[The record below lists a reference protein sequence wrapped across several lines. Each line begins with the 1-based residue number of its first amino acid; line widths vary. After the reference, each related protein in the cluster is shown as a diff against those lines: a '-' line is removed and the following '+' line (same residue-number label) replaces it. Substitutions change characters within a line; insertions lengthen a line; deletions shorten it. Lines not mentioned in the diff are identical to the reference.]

1 MTLVYLTVAW
11 LAGIALAKT
20 GYLPWQALPA
30 LGLAAL
36 LGLLLWRDSARV
48 RLGALCAL
56 ALALGAGRLFLAA
69 PHFDETSLATYNDV
83 GWVTLEGVVVG
94 EPDERERYINLR
106 VRAERL
112 TLPDDAPSEWP
123 FQANDAPS
131 EWPFQANGVPS
142 ARLDGLELDVDGL
155 VLVKAD
161 RYPQRRYGDR
171 VRVRGLLETPPVF
184 EEFSYQEYLARQG
197 IHSLIQRA
205 QVTPLAENQAN
216 PLLYYLF
223 TFKRHAQSVIARI
236 LPEPQ
241 AALLTGILLGVETG
255 IPADLMDDFSA
266 TGTTHII
273 AISGFNITIISGIFA
288 GLAERL
294 FDERRAVWVA
304 IAGVMVYTIFVGASA
319 AVVRA
324 ALMGILYLWG
334 RHLGRATFAPA
345 SLAAAAIGMTAQNP
359 YVLWDV
365 GFLLSFAATVGLVL
379 YTEPLEK
386 AFERAL
392 ARFTSAK
399 RAQKIVSLINE
410 ALIVT
415 LAAQITTTPI
425 ILYYFGRLS
434 VVTLLTNFLILPVQ
448 SFVMIWGGV
457 AMLLGSVF
465 LPLGQV
471 VGWVAW
477 VFLTFTIEV
486 VRLTARVPLASLP
499 VKMGGGMV
507 FVYYALLA
515 ALTWWFAQPKEQRSE
530 LWARF
535 TSRLETKVLAGAAI
549 VLLALAFFAWR
560 SLPDGR
566 LHVVFLDVGQ
576 GDAIF
581 IQTPSGKQVLVDGGP
596 SETQLLSQLGRQMP
610 FWDRTLDVIVLTH
623 PDSDH
628 VTGLAPTLE
637 RYQVDTVI
645 YREMEH
651 ESEVYEYWLQLLALE
666 DAMVYQGEAGL
677 RLALDEELSMTV
689 LHPGTELLDDANNN
703 SIVTRLTFGQVAV
716 LLPGDIEAEVEHQL
730 VTEGVTLASTVLK
743 AAHHGSCSSTTQAF
757 LDAVAPEVVVISVG
771 AENRF
776 GHPCAEVLERLDGFP
791 VYRTDEQG
799 AVELISD
806 GTRLWVETEH

>member
-1 MTLVYLTVAW
+1 VLLVYLALAW
-11 LAGIALAKT
+11 LAGISLANT
-20 GYLPWQALPA
+20 ANLPWQALPA
-30 LGLAAL
+30 LGLVAC
-36 LGLLLWRDSARV
+36 LGLLLWQDDRRV
-48 RLGALCAL
+48 RLGALCTL
-56 ALALGAGRLFLAA
+56 ALALGAGRLLLAV

-94 EPDERERYINLR
+94 EPDVRDYYTNLR

-112 TLPDDAPSEWP
+112 TLPDGA
-123 FQANDAPS
+123 
-131 EWPFQANGVPS
+131 
-142 ARLDGLELDVDGL
+142 ELDIDGL
-155 VLVKAD
+155 VLVKAE
-161 RYPQRRYGDR
+161 RYSQRHYGDR
-171 VRVRGLLETPPVF
+171 VRVEGLLEMPPVF

-205 QVTPLAENQAN
+205 HVAPLAENQAN

-223 TFKRHAQSVIARI
+223 AFKRYAQSVIARI

-255 IPADLMDDFSA
+255 IPADLMEDFAA

-304 IAGVMVYTIFVGASA
+304 IVGVVVYTIFVGASA

-334 RHLGRATFAPA
+334 RHLRRGTFAPV
-345 SLAAAAIGMTAQNP
+345 SLAAAAIGMTAWNP
-359 YVLWDV
+359 YTLWDV
-365 GFLLSFAATVGLVL
+365 GFLLSFAATIGLVL
-379 YTEPLEK
+379 YAEPLER
-386 AFERAL
+386 AFERML
-392 ARFTSAK
+392 ARVTSAE
-399 RAQKIVSLINE
+399 RARKIVGLISE
-410 ALIVT
+410 ALLVT
-415 LAAQITTTPI
+415 LAAQITTIGI

-434 VVTLLTNFLILPVQ
+434 LVTLLTNFLILPVQ

-457 AMLLGSVF
+457 ATLLGLVF

-477 VFLTFTIEV
+477 VFLTFTIEM
-486 VRLTARVPLASLP
+486 VRLTARAPFASLP
-499 VKMGGGMV
+499 LKMEGWMV
-507 FVYYALLA
+507 WAYYALLGS
-515 ALTWWFAQPKEQRSE
+515 LTWWLAQTRQRRSE
-530 LWARF
+530 LWAKF
-535 TSRLETKVLAGAAI
+535 SSRLEAKVLAGGAG
-549 VLLALAFFAWR
+549 VLLILAFFAWR

-596 SETQLLSQLGRQMP
+596 SETILLSQLGRQMP
-610 FWDRTLDVIVLTH
+610 FWDRTLDLVILTH

-628 VTGLAPTLE
+628 VTGLVGVLE
-637 RYQVDTVI
+637 RYRVDRVI
-645 YREMEH
+645 YREQER
-651 ESEVYEYWLQLLALE
+651 ESEVYEYWLQLLASE
-666 DAMVYQGEAGL
+666 GAAVYRGEAGL
-677 RLALDEELSMTV
+677 ELALDEGLEMTV
-689 LHPGTELLDDANNN
+689 LHPGAELLEDANDN
-703 SIVTRLTFGQVAV
+703 SVVTRLVYGRVSV
-716 LLPGDIEAEVEHQL
+716 LLPGDIEAEVERRLAAQ
-730 VTEGVTLASTVLK
+730 GVGLASTVLK
-743 AAHHGSCSSTTQAF
+743 AAHHGSCSSTTQEF
-757 LDAVAPEVVVISVG
+757 LDAVEPEVVVISVG

-776 GHPCAEVLERLDGFP
+776 GHPCADVLERLGELS

-799 AVELISD
+799 VIELVSD
-806 GTRLWVETEH
+806 GARMWVETEN

>member
-1 MTLVYLTVAW
+1 MLLVYLALAW
-11 LAGIALAKT
+11 LAGISLANT
-20 GYLPWQALPA
+20 ANLPWQALPA
-30 LGLAAL
+30 LGLVAC
-36 LGLLLWRDSARV
+36 LGLLLWQDDRRV
-48 RLGALCAL
+48 RLGALCTL
-56 ALALGAGRLFLAA
+56 ALALGAGRLLLAV

-94 EPDERERYINLR
+94 EPDVRDYYTNLR

-112 TLPDDAPSEWP
+112 TLPDGA
-123 FQANDAPS
+123 
-131 EWPFQANGVPS
+131 
-142 ARLDGLELDVDGL
+142 ELDIDGL
-155 VLVKAD
+155 VLVKAE
-161 RYPQRRYGDR
+161 RYSQRHYGDR
-171 VRVRGLLETPPVF
+171 VRVEGLLEMPPVF

-205 QVTPLAENQAN
+205 HVAPLAENQAN

-223 TFKRHAQSVIARI
+223 AFKRYAQSVIARI

-255 IPADLMDDFSA
+255 IPADLMEDFAA

-304 IAGVMVYTIFVGASA
+304 IVGVVVYTIFVGASA

-334 RHLGRATFAPA
+334 RHLRRGTFAPV
-345 SLAAAAIGMTAQNP
+345 SLAAAAIGMTAWNP
-359 YVLWDV
+359 YTLWDV
-365 GFLLSFAATVGLVL
+365 GFLLSFAATIGLVL
-379 YTEPLEK
+379 YAEPLER
-386 AFERAL
+386 AFERML
-392 ARFTSAK
+392 ARVTSAE
-399 RAQKIVSLINE
+399 RARKIVGLISE
-410 ALIVT
+410 ALLVT
-415 LAAQITTTPI
+415 LAAQITTIGI

-434 VVTLLTNFLILPVQ
+434 LVTLLTNFLILPVQ

-457 AMLLGSVF
+457 ATLLGLVF

-477 VFLTFTIEV
+477 VFLTFTIEM
-486 VRLTARVPLASLP
+486 VRLTARAPFASLP
-499 VKMGGGMV
+499 LKMEGWMV
-507 FVYYALLA
+507 WAYYALLGS
-515 ALTWWFAQPKEQRSE
+515 LTWWLAQTRQRRSE
-530 LWARF
+530 LWAKF
-535 TSRLETKVLAGAAI
+535 SSRLEAKVLAGGAG
-549 VLLALAFFAWR
+549 VLLILAFFAWR

-596 SETQLLSQLGRQMP
+596 SETILLSQLGRQMP
-610 FWDRTLDVIVLTH
+610 FWDRTLDLVILTH

-628 VTGLAPTLE
+628 VTGLVGVLE
-637 RYQVDTVI
+637 RYRVDRVI
-645 YREMEH
+645 YREQER
-651 ESEVYEYWLQLLALE
+651 ESEVYEYWLQLLASE
-666 DAMVYQGEAGL
+666 GAAVYRGEAGL
-677 RLALDEELSMTV
+677 ELALDEGLEMTV
-689 LHPGTELLDDANNN
+689 LHPGAELLEDANDN
-703 SIVTRLTFGQVAV
+703 SVVTRLVYGRVSV
-716 LLPGDIEAEVEHQL
+716 LLPGDIEAEVERRLAAQ
-730 VTEGVTLASTVLK
+730 GVGLASTVLK
-743 AAHHGSCSSTTQAF
+743 AAHHGSCSSTTQEF
-757 LDAVAPEVVVISVG
+757 LDAVEPEVVVISVG

-776 GHPCAEVLERLDGFP
+776 GHPCADVLERLGELS

-799 AVELISD
+799 VIELVSD
-806 GTRLWVETEH
+806 GARMWVETEN